1 MSAIVRNLN
10 EMSDSRELL
19 EAKTHPVI
27 AIFLVLLGIILSA
40 ALAWSYFG
48 NIDIVVKAQGVVRP
62 NEKVSTVRNKVL
74 GKVEAISYKSGDKV
88 QEGQVLLTI
97 ASHELE
103 LERKNVI
110 SELVRVKDELAALER
125 MREQLLQKNDSSDT
139 GTDWLESLHEL
150 PAKQRLSLQLKTAEQ
165 KINHLQLK
173 IQNDEKLE
181 GSIVQGQNLF
191 ADSDSEYFNKYKDYE
206 LNVGKLKL
214 QKQKVAEEYR
224 QSVFLH
230 GETPLLGKPVDEAA
244 ITLDNYTNEYLL
256 KLRAAL
262 AEQRKQLDELRLMM
276 AQSYVELNNAVQTS
290 GDQIRKLEN
299 RLNELEVSRQDRVIA
314 APIAGTVNVLMDVNK
329 GDLLQ
334 SGAEIMTIVPENGTT
349 YTVQLMLQNKD
360 IADIREGDRIK
371 YHFNALP
378 YKEFGELYGYVRKIS
393 ADATVNRESGQ
404 SYYIVEADIN
414 NRPLFNKK
422 GEQGAVK
429 VGMVSEAYVI
439 TRSEKILFYL
449 LQKIDLKE

>member
-1 MSAIVRNLN
+1 
-10 EMSDSRELL
+10 MSDSRELL

-27 AIFLVLLGIILSA
+27 AIFLALLGVILSA

-74 GKVEAISYKSGDKV
+74 GKVEAVSYKSGDNV

-103 LERKNVI
+103 LERRTVI
-110 SELVRVKDELAALER
+110 AELGRVKDELAALER
-125 MREQLLQKNDSSDT
+125 LREELIQKGNSSES
-139 GTDWLESLHEL
+139 GTDWLESLQEL
-150 PAKQRLSLQLKTAEQ
+150 PTKQRLSLQVKTAEQ
-165 KINHLQLK
+165 KINHLQHK

-181 GSIVQGQNLF
+181 RSIIQGQNLF

-224 QSVFLH
+224 QLVIIH
-230 GETPLLGKPVDEAA
+230 GDKPLLSKPGDEIA

-256 KLRAAL
+256 KLRVAL
-262 AEQRKQLDELRLMM
+262 SEQRKQMEELRLAM
-276 AQSYVELNNAVQTS
+276 AQSYVELNSAVQTS
-290 GDQIRKLEN
+290 RDQIRKLEN

-314 APIAGTVNVLMDVNK
+314 APITGTVNLLMDVNK

-334 SGAEIMTIVPENGTT
+334 SGAEVMTIVPENSTT

-378 YKEFGELYGYVRKIS
+378 YKEYGELYGYIRKIS
-393 ADATVNRESGQ
+393 ADATVNRESGE
-404 SYYIVEADIN
+404 SYYIAEADID
-414 NRPLFNKK
+414 NRPLYNKK
-422 GEQGAVK
+422 GEQGVVK
-429 VGMVSEAYVI
+429 VGMVSEAYVV
-439 TRSEKILFYL
+439 TRSEKILFFL
-449 LQKIDLKE
+449 LRKIDLKE